1 MKKYKAYFGL
11 PQEVKFCKSCVIS
24 NQRPNST
31 VEMKND
37 NTKKKTIE
45 FDDEGI
51 CSACRYASRK
61 SKEIDWEEREEKLFK
76 LLEPYRS
83 ENGEFDV
90 LVPSSGGK
98 DSSFAAHILKNKYK
112 MNPLTITWAPN
123 MFTRAGWNNL
133 NSLARIGGIDS
144 LLYTPSGPVHSFLT
158 KIAFTKICHP
168 FQPFV
173 HGQKIIG
180 PKIAEKFGIK
190 LIMYGEN
197 QAEYGNPLDENLNP
211 FMDLNYYSIDDPLKI
226 KFAGISLKEI
236 INNTKFSLSD
246 FNIYIPPKTSEII
259 NKKIK
264 VSYLG
269 YFEKWDPQECYYYAV
284 DNTGFRPSY
293 ERSIG
298 TYSRYTEIDDK
309 IVPFH
314 FYTTFIK
321 FGIGRASY
329 DAAQEIRNGK
339 ITREEGIELVK
350 KFDGEF
356 PERYLNE
363 FIEYINIDEKT
374 FFETID
380 KFRSPH
386 LWQKNKGDWE
396 LRKTIYN
403 K

>member
-1 MKKYKAYFGL
+1 M
-11 PQEVKFCKSCVIS
+11 
-24 NQRPNST
+24 
-31 VEMKND
+31 
-37 NTKKKTIE
+37 
-45 FDDEGI
+45 
-51 CSACRYASRK
+51 
-61 SKEIDWEEREEKLFK
+61 
-76 LLEPYRS
+76 
-83 ENGEFDV
+83 
-90 LVPSSGGK
+90 LV
-98 DSSFAAHILKNKYK
+98 
-112 MNPLTITWAPN
+112 
-123 MFTRAGWNNL
+123 
-133 NSLARIGGIDS
+133 GGIDS

-293 ERSIG
+293 ERSMG

-309 IVPFH
+309 IVSFH

-321 FGIGRASY
+321 FGIGRAS
-329 DAAQEIRNGK
+329 
-339 ITREEGIELVK
+339 
-350 KFDGEF
+350 
-356 PERYLNE
+356 
-363 FIEYINIDEKT
+363 
-374 FFETID
+374 
-380 KFRSPH
+380 
-386 LWQKNKGDWE
+386 
-396 LRKTIYN
+396 
-403 K
+403 